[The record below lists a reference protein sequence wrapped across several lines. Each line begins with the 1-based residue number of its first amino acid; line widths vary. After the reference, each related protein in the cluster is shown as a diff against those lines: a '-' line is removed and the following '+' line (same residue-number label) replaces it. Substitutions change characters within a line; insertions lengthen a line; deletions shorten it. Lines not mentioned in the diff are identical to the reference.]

1 MRVCVCG
8 LFDLV
13 SLLVIHLC
21 EHCHYQPQD
30 SLWLTVWYL
39 CYFLKC
45 AKTSNHNGSYLLQL
59 ILYNREKKYA
69 GLVQDKK
76 KKKEGLGEI

>member
-1 MRVCVCG
+1 MCVGVGVC
-8 LFDLV
+8 FDLL

-39 CYFLKC
+39 HYFLKC
-45 AKTSNHNGSYLLQL
+45 AKTSNHNRSYLLQL
-59 ILYNREKKYA
+59 ILCDREKNYA
-69 GLVQDKK
+69 GLLQDKN
-76 KKKEGLGEI
+76 LGPG